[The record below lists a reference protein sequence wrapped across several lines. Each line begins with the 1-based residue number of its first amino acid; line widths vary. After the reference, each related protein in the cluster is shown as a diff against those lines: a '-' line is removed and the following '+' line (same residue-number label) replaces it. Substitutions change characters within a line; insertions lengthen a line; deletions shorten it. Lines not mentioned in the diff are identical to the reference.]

1 MLSAARDGAPDTP
14 AKAAVASRMQVKDF
28 IVSLLSEFAMPNGLE
43 DESLPH
49 RLVFHIIAYHQETR
63 DDTCRIDAT
72 YCLRA
77 GRAGSNGHCHT
88 RRRRQRLSHGG
99 TIGVCV
105 RLPEGQRR
113 NSPAHLSLLLLHPP
127 HTVPA
132 PLSSLSPPP
141 SP

>member
-63 DDTCRIDAT
+63 DDTCTIDAS

-77 GRAGSNGHCHT
+77 GRAASNGHCHT
-88 RRRRQRLSHGG
+88 RRRCQRLSHGG
-99 TIGVCV
+99 TIGECL
-105 RLPEGQRR
+105 LPPEAQRQT
-113 NSPAHLSLLLLHPP
+113 PP
-127 HTVPA
+127 V
-132 PLSSLSPPP
+132 
-141 SP
+141 